1 MLKPSYLTGSFSNRE
16 NILFSAKIMQN
27 IVVLLGN
34 LAGKWDISLKGA
46 NMMLNRFCI
55 DEDAAFESAGV
66 YHLNDDLEE
75 EVG

>member
-1 MLKPSYLTGSFSNRE
+1 
-16 NILFSAKIMQN
+16 MQN